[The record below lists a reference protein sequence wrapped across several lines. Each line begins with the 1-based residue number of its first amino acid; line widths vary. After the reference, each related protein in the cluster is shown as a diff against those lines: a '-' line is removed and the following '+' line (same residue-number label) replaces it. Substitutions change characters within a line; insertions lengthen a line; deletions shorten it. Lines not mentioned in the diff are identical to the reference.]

1 MDTTHAVVGGAFT
14 DVASA
19 EAAGYV
25 WIGDG
30 RREGT
35 YQHYINHAYLAD
47 GRELDPEHIESLVF
61 EDTAE
66 GPVLVTTMYVLE
78 VGSTMAD
85 VPDVAG
91 DLTVWH
97 DHQNLC
103 WDESGTRLA
112 GVSTDGKTASRG
124 HLPGHAADVAR
135 VAHRQRVRAVR
146 GRRRSP
152 RRGHGVRTA
161 RALRW
166 RRRRVV
172 VAPARRRL
180 RRWSRWRRMGRW

>member
-1 MDTTHAVVGGAFT
+1 
-14 DVASA
+14 VASA

-30 RREGT
+30 RRVGT
-35 YQHYINHAYLAD
+35 YQHYINHAYLTD
-47 GRELDPEHIESLVF
+47 GRELDPERIESLVF
-61 EDTAE
+61 ENTAE

-112 GVSTDGKTASRG
+112 GVSIDSKTCVPGGTFRATPPMLHVWLTDNECGPFAGVEG
-124 HLPGHAADVAR
+124 HQGEATVC
-135 VAHRQRVRAVR
+135 
-146 GRRRSP
+146 
-152 RRGHGVRTA
+152 
-161 RALRW
+161 
-166 RRRRVV
+166 
-172 VAPARRRL
+172 APHEH
-180 RRWSRWRRMGRW
+180 